1 MNDRRSGKPDE
12 QAVIAAVQLLVQSME
27 PSQREK
33 LLSTLLRGQQKDVAP
48 DEVETEETVY
58 PIQPLLLTMDEHQR
72 TAPPDEQ
79 PSPAASHQR
88 AESSSE
94 RGRAGRLVEMY
105 AALPFA
111 SASLR
116 RAQWWTRLALSAI
129 LLCVL
134 SLSTFVAYE
143 VGLHAGAVG
152 AAAQAPTC
160 QAMEYIVLEG
170 RDAPFISYPDNRV
183 IVSND
188 NSVQYVHLVRTGNYF
203 AGPDIAWHSVGSQD
217 PQAAAQCMGGVRIM
231 VLPLRH

>member
-1 MNDRRSGKPDE
+1 MNDRRSGKHDE
-12 QAVIAAVQLLVQSME
+12 QAVIVAVQLLVQSME

-33 LLSTLLRGQQKDVAP
+33 LLSTLLRGQQKDVASN
-48 DEVETEETVY
+48 DVESEENTY
-58 PIQPLLLTMDEHQR
+58 PIQPLLLTTDEHKR
-72 TAPPDEQ
+72 TAQPDEQ

-116 RAQWWTRLALSAI
+116 RAQRWTRLALSAI

-152 AAAQAPTC
+152 AVAQGPAC
-160 QAMEYIVLEG
+160 Q
-170 RDAPFISYPDNRV
+170 
-183 IVSND
+183 
-188 NSVQYVHLVRTGNYF
+188 
-203 AGPDIAWHSVGSQD
+203 
-217 PQAAAQCMGGVRIM
+217 GGVYCTGRERCT
-231 VLPLRH
+231 LRFLSR